1 MNPNAQAWIG
11 SAVAVL
17 LGAGMAWAGSQGS
30 LAWQGWPVFALC
42 GLLAFTVQ
50 WLVFVPSF
58 IGRTEHYFDLTGAL
72 TYLTLVG
79 CALAAGH
86 RDVRAVLLTLLVAAW
101 ALRLGGFLFLRVKQ
115 DGSDGRFDQLKHSFP
130 RFLMT
135 WTIQGLWVFLTLAA
149 ALGAMTGPVA
159 VPLGPLAALGVVL
172 WAIGF
177 AVEVLADAQKRV
189 FKRDPANAGRFIS
202 TGLWAWSRHPNYAGE
217 IVLWTGIAL
226 IAAETLSGWR
236 WLTLVSPL
244 FVYLLLTRVSG
255 VPLLEARARK
265 RWGDD
270 PAYRAYVQRT
280 PVLWPRPPRAG

>member
-1 MNPNAQAWIG
+1 MSDDAQAWIG

-17 LGAGMAWAGSQGS
+17 LGAGMAWAGSQGG
-30 LAWQGWPVFALC
+30 LGWQGWPVFALC

-72 TYLTLVG
+72 TYLGLVAG
-79 CALAAGH
+79 ALAVGH
-86 RDVRAVLLTLLVAAW
+86 GDARAVLLAALVAAW

-115 DGSDGRFDQLKHSFP
+115 DGADGRFDQIKHSFP

-149 ALGAMTGPVA
+149 ALAAMTGPQA
-159 VPLGPLAALGVVL
+159 VPLGPLAALGAAL

-177 AVEVLADAQKRV
+177 TVEVVADAQKRA
-189 FKRDPANAGRFIS
+189 FKRDPANAGRFIT

-217 IVLWTGIAL
+217 IVLWTGVAL

-236 WLTLVSPL
+236 WLALVSPL
-244 FVYLLLTRVSG
+244 FVYGLLTRVSG
-255 VPLLEARARK
+255 VPLLEARGRR
-265 RWGDD
+265 RWGKD
-270 PAYRAYVQRT
+270 PAYQAYVQRT